1 MNMVGRYV
9 LILCLGV
16 FLGLGITMER
26 TVFAERA
33 DQQPLPLA
41 ELRTFTEIFG
51 KVKSDYVES
60 VGDKKLLEDAIHG
73 MLAGLDPHSAYLN
86 PESFKEMRIGTEG
99 KFGGLG
105 IEVTMENG
113 FIKVVAPIDDTP
125 AEKAGLKSGDVI
137 TRLDGTPVKGMSL
150 NDAVKHMR
158 GKPDTDIRLTV
169 IREGESKPLE
179 FVITRAVIKIT
190 SVKGQM
196 IEPGYAYVRLSQ
208 FQAGTADSLRRKL
221 SKLKEEASGE
231 LKGLILDLRN
241 NPGGVLNGAIA
252 VSDMFI
258 SNGLIVSTR
267 GRLEDSTVEYTATP
281 NDYLKNSPM
290 VVLVNGGSASASEIV
305 AGALQDHGR
314 AIILGTK
321 TFGKGSVQTIL
332 PIDNGAALKITT
344 ARYYTPSGR
353 SIQETGI
360 IPDVVTEDLE
370 FKKKEVVADRLRE
383 ANLQGHLVNENGS
396 GGDDGVKDLPKTAAS
411 GPQINSDFQLREAL
425 NLLKGVNIVRNHAN
439 N

>member
-425 NLLKGVNIVRNHAN
+425 NLLKGVNIVRNHASN
-439 N
+439 

>member
-425 NLLKGVNIVRNHAN
+425 NLLKGVNIVRNHTSN
-439 N
+439 

>member
-1 MNMVGRYV
+1 MKTMGRYI
-9 LILCLGV
+9 LILS
-16 FLGLGITMER
+16 LGLFIGSAITMER
-26 TVFAERA
+26 AVFAERVEP
-33 DQQPLPLA
+33 QPLPLDT
-41 ELRTFTEIFG
+41 LRIFTEIFG
-51 KVKSDYVES
+51 KVKSDYVEA

-125 AEKAGLKSGDVI
+125 AQRAGLKSGDVI
-137 TRLDGTPVKGMSL
+137 TRIDGTPVKGMTL
-150 NDAVKHMR
+150 NDAVKQMR
-158 GKPDTDIRLTV
+158 GEPDTDIKLTV
-169 IREGESKPLE
+169 VRDGESKPID
-179 FVITRAVIKIT
+179 FVITRAIIKIT

-196 IEPGYAYVRLSQ
+196 IEPGYAYVRVSQ

-221 SKLKEEASGE
+221 SKLKKEADGK
-231 LKGLILDLRN
+231 LKGLVLDLRN

-258 SNGLIVSTR
+258 SKGLIVSTQ
-267 GRLEDSTVEYTATP
+267 GRLDDSTVEYTATP
-281 NDYLKNSPM
+281 NDFLKDSPM

-314 AIILGTK
+314 AIIMGTK

-344 ARYYTPSGR
+344 ARYYTPRGG
-353 SIQETGI
+353 SIQATGI
-360 IPDVVTEDLE
+360 IPDLVVEDLE
-370 FKKKEVVADRLRE
+370 IKRKETTPDRLRE
-383 ANLQGHLVNENGS
+383 SNLQGHLENENGS
-396 GGDDGVKDLPKTAAS
+396 GGDGAGSDPAVANT
-411 GPQINSDFQLREAL
+411 GPQIDTDFQLREAL
-425 NLLKGVNIVRNHAN
+425 NLLKGVNIVRNQGN
-439 N
+439 S

>member
-1 MNMVGRYV
+1 MNTMGRYI
-9 LILCLGV
+9 LILCLGL
-16 FLGLGITMER
+16 FIGSAITMER
-26 TVFAERA
+26 AVFAERVEP
-33 DQQPLPLA
+33 QPLPLDT
-41 ELRTFTEIFG
+41 LRIFTEIFG
-51 KVKSDYVES
+51 KVKSDYVEA

-125 AEKAGLKSGDVI
+125 AQRAGLKSGDVI
-137 TRLDGTPVKGMSL
+137 TRIDGTPVKGMTL
-150 NDAVKHMR
+150 NDAVKQMR
-158 GKPDTDIRLTV
+158 GEPDTDIKLTV
-169 IREGESKPLE
+169 VRDGESKPID
-179 FVITRAVIKIT
+179 FVITRAIIKIT
-190 SVKGQM
+190 SVKGRM
-196 IEPGYAYVRLSQ
+196 IEPGYAYVRVSQ

-221 SKLKEEASGE
+221 SKLKKEADGK

-241 NPGGVLNGAIA
+241 NPGGVLSGAIA

-258 SNGLIVSTR
+258 SKGLIVSTQ
-267 GRLEDSTVEYTATP
+267 GRLDDSTVEYTATP
-281 NDYLKNSPM
+281 NDYLKDSPM

-314 AIILGTK
+314 AIIMGTK

-344 ARYYTPSGR
+344 ARYYTPSGG
-353 SIQETGI
+353 SIQATGI
-360 IPDVVTEDLE
+360 IPDLVVEDLE
-370 FKKKEVVADRLRE
+370 IKRKEATPDRLRE
-383 ANLQGHLVNENGS
+383 SNLQGHLENENGS
-396 GGDDGVKDLPKTAAS
+396 GGAS
-411 GPQINSDFQLREAL
+411 AGSDPAVANAGPQIDTDFQLREAL
-425 NLLKGVNIVRNHAN
+425 NLLKGVNIVRNQGN
-439 N
+439 S